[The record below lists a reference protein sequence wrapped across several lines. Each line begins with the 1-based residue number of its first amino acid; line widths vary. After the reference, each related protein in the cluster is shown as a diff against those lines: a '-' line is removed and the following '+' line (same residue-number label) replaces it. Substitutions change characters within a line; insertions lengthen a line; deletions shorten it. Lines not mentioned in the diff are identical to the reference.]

1 MSLVFP
7 CVALVDTALVL
18 FIIYGSIM
26 NARSERKWRSASMID
41 PLFHLRG
48 QRHGRAYGSWS
59 TLPSSRAC
67 THDRAR
73 HVHGLE
79 GPLHR

>member
-26 NARSERKWRSASMID
+26 NARSRRKWR
-41 PLFHLRG
+41 PR
-48 QRHGRAYGSWS
+48 R
-59 TLPSSRAC
+59 
-67 THDRAR
+67 
-73 HVHGLE
+73 
-79 GPLHR
+79 